1 MSAETKNQQIE
12 ALRRDGY
19 VVVRGLVPPATC
31 AEMRLRAQAQ
41 LAEGHSPIEL
51 EAQLQYPG
59 APVSVDAPGG
69 KTVRRLLDA
78 YGREPAFADFAT
90 SPDIA
95 GWVRSYFG
103 EQTLLSRAHHNCLM
117 TKHPQYGSL
126 TGWHRDARYW
136 SFPQD
141 DLVSVWLALG
151 DETASN
157 GGLWLIPG
165 SHRRQFTADS
175 FDNAKFFVPNSVE
188 NTELIKQAIC
198 PTLAP
203 GDVLF
208 FHCNTLHSAGKNVT
222 DAVKFSLVFTYH
234 GISNPPVPGTRS
246 TSKEEVPLQ

>member
-19 VVVRGLVPPATC
+19 VVVRGLIPPATC

-41 LAEGHSPIEL
+41 LVEAHSPLEL

-59 APVSVDAPGG
+59 APISVDAPGG

-78 YGREPAFADFAT
+78 YGREPAFAAFAT

-165 SHRRQFTADS
+165 SHRRQFGADS
-175 FDNAKFFVPNSVE
+175 FDDAKFFVPNTAE
-188 NTELIKQAIC
+188 NAALVQQAVC
-198 PTLAP
+198 PTLAA

-234 GISNPPVPGTRS
+234 GASNPPVPGTRS
-246 TSKEEVPLQ
+246 TSKEEVALR

>member
-1 MSAETKNQQIE
+1 MSAETKKQQID
-12 ALRRDGY
+12 ALQRDGF
-19 VVVRGLVPPATC
+19 VVVRGLVPATTC
-31 AEMRLRAQAQ
+31 AEMRARAQAQ
-41 LAEGHSPIEL
+41 LAEGHSPLEL

-59 APVSVDAPGG
+59 APVSIDAPGG

-78 YGREPAFADFAT
+78 YGREPSFAAFAK

-95 GWVRSYFG
+95 GWVSSYFG

-136 SFPQD
+136 SFARD

-157 GGLWLIPG
+157 GALWLIPG
-165 SHRRQFTADS
+165 SHQRQFGADS
-175 FDNAKFFVPNSVE
+175 FDDAKFFVPNTAE
-188 NTELIKQAIC
+188 NEDLIARAVC
-198 PTLAP
+198 PTLAA

-222 DAVKFSLVFTYH
+222 EAVKFSLVFTYH
-234 GISNPPVPGTRS
+234 GASNPPVPGTRS
-246 TSKEEVPLQ
+246 TSKEAVPLL

>member
-1 MSAETKNQQIE
+1 MSAETKKQQIE
-12 ALRRDGY
+12 ALQRDGF

-31 AEMRLRAQAQ
+31 AEMRARAQAQ
-41 LAEGHSPIEL
+41 LAEGQSPHEL

-69 KTVRRLLDA
+69 KTIRRLLDA
-78 YGREPAFADFAT
+78 YGREPTFAAFAK

-95 GWVRSYFG
+95 GWVSSYFG

-136 SFPQD
+136 SFSRD

-157 GGLWLIPG
+157 GALWLIPG
-165 SHRRQFTADS
+165 SHQRQFGADS
-175 FDNAKFFVPNSVE
+175 FDNAKFFVPNNAE
-188 NTELIKQAIC
+188 NEDLIAHAVC
-198 PTLAP
+198 PTLSA

-222 DAVKFSLVFTYH
+222 EAVKFSLVFTYH
-234 GISNPPVPGTRS
+234 GASNPPVPGTRS
-246 TSKEEVPLQ
+246 TSKEEVPLL